1 MKSILALILLAVV
14 AQSAI
19 VKEETDYTVTDI
31 VLESLNIEVDWPQLL
46 RCLEAAHPVVKDIVD
61 LVKIIKAKNLDE
73 AIKIVQRLLDEGNQ
87 LIKSCKGAIH
97 KKSKVNLGVNFDK
110 LLQCI
115 LAASSKIPQIQDLIN
130 AIKSKDYLSAG
141 FIFLSL
147 KGEAKE
153 LINTCKL

>member
-46 RCLEAAHPVVKDIVD
+46 RCLQAAHPVVKDVVD
-61 LVKIIKAKNLDE
+61 LIKIIKAKNLDE

-97 KKSKVNLGVNFDK
+97 KKNKVNLGVNFDK

-130 AIKSKDYLSAG
+130 AIKRKDYLSAG

-153 LINTCKL
+153 LIQTCKL

>member
-46 RCLEAAHPVVKDIVD
+46 RCLEAAHPVVKDVVD
-61 LVKIIKAKNLDE
+61 LIKIIKAKNLDE

>member
-46 RCLEAAHPVVKDIVD
+46 RCLQAAHPVVKDVVD
-61 LVKIIKAKNLDE
+61 LIKIIKAKDLDE

-110 LLQCI
+110 LLQCL
-115 LAASSKIPQIQDLIN
+115 LAASSKIPKIQELIN

>member
-46 RCLEAAHPVVKDIVD
+46 RCLQAAHPVVKDIVD

>member
-46 RCLEAAHPVVKDIVD
+46 RCLEAAHPVVKDVVSLI
-61 LVKIIKAKNLDE
+61 KIIKAKNLDE

-97 KKSKVNLGVNFDK
+97 KKNKVNLGVNFDK

-153 LINTCKL
+153 LIQTCKL

>member
-31 VLESLNIEVDWPQLL
+31 VLDSLHIQVDWPQLL
-46 RCLEAAHPVVKDIVD
+46 ICLDAAHPVVKDVVGLI
-61 LVKIIKAKNLDE
+61 KIIKAKNLDE

>member
-46 RCLEAAHPVVKDIVD
+46 RCLQAAHPVVKDIVD

-115 LAASSKIPQIQDLIN
+115 LAASSKIPEIQDLIN
-130 AIKSKDYLSAG
+130 AIKRKDYLSAG

>member
-46 RCLEAAHPVVKDIVD
+46 RCLQAAHPVVKDIVD

-110 LLQCI
+110 LLQCL
-115 LAASSKIPQIQDLIN
+115 LAASSKIPEIKDLIN

-153 LINTCKL
+153 LIQTCKL

>member
-46 RCLEAAHPVVKDIVD
+46 RCLQAAHPVVKDIVD

-97 KKSKVNLGVNFDK
+97 KKNKVNLGVNFDK

-115 LAASSKIPQIQDLIN
+115 LAASSKIPEIQDLIN
-130 AIKSKDYLSAG
+130 AIKRKDYLSAG

>member
-46 RCLEAAHPVVKDIVD
+46 RCLEAAHPVVKDVVGLI
-61 LVKIIKAKNLDE
+61 KIIKAKNLDE

-153 LINTCKL
+153 LIQTCKL

>member
-46 RCLEAAHPVVKDIVD
+46 RCLEAAHPVVKDVVSLI
-61 LVKIIKAKNLDE
+61 KIIKAKNLDE

-97 KKSKVNLGVNFDK
+97 KKNKVNLGVNFDK

>member
-46 RCLEAAHPVVKDIVD
+46 RCLQAAHPVGKDVVD
-61 LVKIIKAKNLDE
+61 LIKIIKAKNLDE

-97 KKSKVNLGVNFDK
+97 KKNKVNLGVNFDK

>member
-46 RCLEAAHPVVKDIVD
+46 RCLQAAHPVVKDVVD
-61 LVKIIKAKNLDE
+61 LIKIIKAKNLDE

-110 LLQCI
+110 LLQCL
-115 LAASSKIPQIQDLIN
+115 LAASSKIPKIQELIN

-153 LINTCKL
+153 LIQTCKL

>member
-46 RCLEAAHPVVKDIVD
+46 RCLQAAHPVVKDVVD

>member
-97 KKSKVNLGVNFDK
+97 KKNKVNLGVNFDK

-147 KGEAKE
+147 KGESKE
-153 LINTCKL
+153 LINTFKL

>member
-46 RCLEAAHPVVKDIVD
+46 RCLEAAHPVVKDVVSLI
-61 LVKIIKAKNLDE
+61 KIIKAKNLDE

-97 KKSKVNLGVNFDK
+97 KKNKVNLGVNFDK
-110 LLQCI
+110 PLQCI

>member
-46 RCLEAAHPVVKDIVD
+46 RCLEAAHPVVKDVVSLI
-61 LVKIIKAKNLDE
+61 KIIKAKNLDE

-97 KKSKVNLGVNFDK
+97 KKNKVNLGVNFDK
-110 LLQCI
+110 LLQCL
-115 LAASSKIPQIQDLIN
+115 LAASSKIPKIQELIN

>member
-97 KKSKVNLGVNFDK
+97 KKNKVNLGVNFDK

>member
-46 RCLEAAHPVVKDIVD
+46 RCLQAAHPVVKDVVD
-61 LVKIIKAKNLDE
+61 LIKIIKAKNLDE

-97 KKSKVNLGVNFDK
+97 KKNKVNLGVNFDK

>member
-46 RCLEAAHPVVKDIVD
+46 RCLQAAHPVVKDVVD
-61 LVKIIKAKNLDE
+61 LIKIIKAKNLDE

-115 LAASSKIPQIQDLIN
+115 LAASSKIPEIQDLIN
-130 AIKSKDYLSAG
+130 AIKRKDYLSAG

>member
-46 RCLEAAHPVVKDIVD
+46 RCLQAAHPVVKDIVD

-115 LAASSKIPQIQDLIN
+115 LAASSKIPQIQELIN

>member
-46 RCLEAAHPVVKDIVD
+46 RCLEAAHPVVKDVVSLI
-61 LVKIIKAKNLDE
+61 KIIKAKNLDE

-87 LIKSCKGAIH
+87 LIKSCRGAIH
-97 KKSKVNLGVNFDK
+97 RKNKTNLELDYNK
-110 LLQCI
+110 LLNCL
-115 LAASSKIPQIQDLIN
+115 LAASSKIPQIQDLIK
-130 AIKSKDYLSAG
+130 AIKRGDILTAG
-141 FIFLSL
+141 IILLTL

-153 LINTCKL
+153 LIKSCKV

>member
-46 RCLEAAHPVVKDIVD
+46 RCLQAAHPVVKDVVD

-115 LAASSKIPQIQDLIN
+115 LAASSKIPEIQDLIN
-130 AIKSKDYLSAG
+130 AIKRKDYLSAG

>member
-1 MKSILALILLAVV
+1 MKSILALLLSAVV
-14 AQSAI
+14 AQRAI

-46 RCLEAAHPVVKDIVD
+46 RCLQAAHPVVKDVVSLI
-61 LVKIIKAKNLDE
+61 KIIKAKNLDE

-87 LIKSCKGAIH
+87 LIQRCKGAIH
-97 KKSKVNLGVNFDK
+97 KKNKVNLGVNFDK

-153 LINTCKL
+153 LIQTCKL

>member
-46 RCLEAAHPVVKDIVD
+46 RCLQAAHPVVKDVVD
-61 LVKIIKAKNLDE
+61 LIKIIKAKNLDE

>member
-46 RCLEAAHPVVKDIVD
+46 RCLQAAHPVVKDVVD
-61 LVKIIKAKNLDE
+61 LIKIIKAKNLDE

-97 KKSKVNLGVNFDK
+97 KKNKVNLGVNFDK

-130 AIKSKDYLSAG
+130 AIKRKDYLSAG

>member
-19 VKEETDYTVTDI
+19 VQDETDYNVI
-31 VLESLNIEVDWPQLL
+31 LESLNIQVDWPQLL
-46 RCLEAAHPVVKDIVD
+46 RCLQAAHPVVKDI
-61 LVKIIKAKNLDE
+61 LGLIQIIKAKNLDE

-97 KKSKVNLGVNFDK
+97 RKNKANLELDYNK
-110 LLQCI
+110 LLNCL
-115 LAASSKIPQIQDLIN
+115 LAASSKIPQIQDLIK
-130 AIKSKDYLSAG
+130 AIKRGDILTAG
-141 FIFLSL
+141 IILLTL

-153 LINTCKL
+153 LIKSCKV

>member
-19 VKEETDYTVTDI
+19 VQDETDYNTI
-31 VLESLNIEVDWPQLL
+31 LESLNIQVDWPQLL
-46 RCLEAAHPVVKDIVD
+46 RCLQAAHPVVKDI
-61 LVKIIKAKNLDE
+61 LGLIQIIKAKNLDE

-97 KKSKVNLGVNFDK
+97 RKNKANLELDYNK
-110 LLQCI
+110 LLNCLI
-115 LAASSKIPQIQDLIN
+115 AASSKIPQIQDLIK
-130 AIKSKDYLSAG
+130 AIKRGDILTAG
-141 FIFLSL
+141 IILLTL

-153 LINTCKL
+153 LIKSCKV

>member
-46 RCLEAAHPVVKDIVD
+46 RCLQAAHPVVKDVVSLI
-61 LVKIIKAKNLDE
+61 KIIKAKNLDE

-97 KKSKVNLGVNFDK
+97 KKNKVNLGVNFDK

>member
-46 RCLEAAHPVVKDIVD
+46 RCLQAAHPVVKDVVD

-97 KKSKVNLGVNFDK
+97 KKNKVNLGVNFDK

>member
-46 RCLEAAHPVVKDIVD
+46 RCLQAAHPVVKDVVD
-61 LVKIIKAKNLDE
+61 LIKIIKAKDLDE

-110 LLQCI
+110 LLQCL

>member
-19 VKEETDYTVTDI
+19 VQDETDYNTILD
-31 VLESLNIEVDWPQLL
+31 SLNIQVDWPQLL
-46 RCLEAAHPVVKDIVD
+46 RCLQAAHPVVKDI
-61 LVKIIKAKNLDE
+61 LGLIQIIKAKNLDE

-97 KKSKVNLGVNFDK
+97 RKNKANLELDYNK
-110 LLQCI
+110 LLNCL
-115 LAASSKIPQIQDLIN
+115 LAASSKIPQIQDLIK
-130 AIKSKDYLSAG
+130 AIKRGDILTAG
-141 FIFLSL
+141 IILLTL

-153 LINTCKL
+153 LIKSCKV

>member
-46 RCLEAAHPVVKDIVD
+46 RCLQAAHPVVKDIVD

-110 LLQCI
+110 LLQCL

>member
-46 RCLEAAHPVVKDIVD
+46 RCLQAAHPVVKDVVD
-61 LVKIIKAKNLDE
+61 LIKIIKAKNLDE

-97 KKSKVNLGVNFDK
+97 KKNKFNLGVNFDK

>member
-46 RCLEAAHPVVKDIVD
+46 RCLQAAHPVVKDIVD

-97 KKSKVNLGVNFDK
+97 KKNKVNLGVNFDK

-130 AIKSKDYLSAG
+130 AIKRKDYLSAG

>member
-46 RCLEAAHPVVKDIVD
+46 RCLQAAHPVVKDIVD

-97 KKSKVNLGVNFDK
+97 KKNKVNLGVNFDK

-115 LAASSKIPQIQDLIN
+115 LAASSKIPQIQELIN

>member
-46 RCLEAAHPVVKDIVD
+46 RCLQAAHPVVKDIVD

-115 LAASSKIPQIQDLIN
+115 LAASSKIPEIQDLIN